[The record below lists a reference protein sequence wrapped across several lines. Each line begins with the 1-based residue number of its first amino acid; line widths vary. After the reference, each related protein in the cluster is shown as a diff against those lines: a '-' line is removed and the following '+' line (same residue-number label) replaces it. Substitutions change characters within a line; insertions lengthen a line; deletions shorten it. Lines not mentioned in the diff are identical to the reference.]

1 MLDCYDKYSVKGDYT
16 HTEVRGA
23 MGKSISFDVAALIL
37 LIILINSYYV
47 RKMTSG
53 LSNRIFLIITLI
65 SFVATIADIAAV
77 TLDNMQSD
85 NIVALYTTHSVYL
98 MAHYLSAPL
107 HLLFVIS
114 LTDTWHILRKK
125 IGIQIMLILPIVVMW
140 IAFVTNAAN
149 QFVFSVEGGYQ
160 RGPLFMLMYVTTAL
174 YIFYDIIYIIRYRSL
189 FSTGKILALGTVIPL
204 GIVAMIIQMLN
215 PNILIEMFCGAISLL
230 IVSTGIQRPEDYI
243 DSFTQLTK
251 YSAYVYDMKRIS
263 HNDKHVKIIM
273 INLGNFRYIQ
283 GMVGFDTALQVL
295 REVADKMRQINK
307 KIKGYADLYYLDNGR
322 FRMVLYGKYY
332 DKAESIAEELNHE
345 LKENTTVNG
354 LDVNLTPYIVL
365 ARYPEEF
372 SDLKTQMS
380 FGADFHL
387 RNLYTGQ
394 VMYASEMY
402 NQNQLDIQNNID
414 AIINRAIENESF
426 EVYYQPI
433 YSTARGKFVSAE
445 ALIRLFDPEHGF
457 ISPETLI
464 MAAEQNG
471 AIHKIGEFVFDKV
484 CQFIASDEF
493 NKLGLDYIEVNLSVA
508 QIMNSDLP
516 ENYLAIMNKYHVSSD
531 KINLE
536 ITETAAAY
544 AQKVML
550 ENLDKLTQAG
560 ISFSLDDYGTGYS
573 NMKRV
578 IQLPLKII
586 KLDKSFVDEQNN
598 PKVWIFLRNTVKM
611 LKDMNMEIVVEGV
624 ETQEMLDAFSN
635 LKCDFIQGYFFSKPI
650 PRNDFV
656 TFVSKANKAM

>member
-1 MLDCYDKYSVKGDYT
+1 
-16 HTEVRGA
+16 

-37 LIILINSYYV
+37 LLILLNSYYV

-53 LSNRIFLIITLI
+53 LSNRIFLIVTLI
-65 SFVATIADIAAV
+65 SLVATISDIAAV
-77 TLDNMQSD
+77 TLDNIQSD

-125 IGIQIMLILPIVVMW
+125 IGVQIMLILPLVVMW

-160 RGPLFMLMYVTTAL
+160 RGPLFILMYATTAL
-174 YIFYDIIYIIRYRSL
+174 YICYDIIYIIRYRSL
-189 FSTGKILALGTVIPL
+189 FSTGKILALGTVIPV
-204 GIVAMIIQMLN
+204 GVVAMIIQMLN
-215 PNILIEMFCGAISLL
+215 PHILIEMFCGAISLL
-230 IVSTGIQRPEDYI
+230 IISTGIQRPEDYI

-263 HNDKHVKIIM
+263 YNDKHVKIIM

-345 LKENTTVNG
+345 LKENIIVNG

-402 NQNQLDIQNNID
+402 NQNQLDIRNNID

-516 ENYLAIMNKYHVSSD
+516 ENYLAIMNKYHVSPD

-550 ENLDKLTQAG
+550 ENLDKLTQVG

-624 ETQEMLDAFSN
+624 ETQEMLEAFAN

-656 TFVSKANKAM
+656 AFVSNANKAS

>member
-1 MLDCYDKYSVKGDYT
+1 
-16 HTEVRGA
+16 

-433 YSTARGKFVSAE
+433 YSTARGKFISAE

-624 ETQEMLDAFSN
+624 ETQEMLEAFAN

-656 TFVSKANKAM
+656 AFVSNANKAL